1 MTKLMARRAPFGHLG
16 SGGFGP
22 YPTKSRSG
30 SHAMIFSLFLV
41 APVMHG
47 HTRHGHEFLVAG
59 GTIAPHQHGKA
70 RRTIKHRQPVM
81 PNIHAIGDALIRRGK
96 DGDGAGDMSPARGGM
111 RTNDDHPT

>member
-16 SGGFGP
+16 FGGFDP

-30 SHAMIFSLFLV
+30 SHAMISSLLLV

-47 HTRHGHEFLVAG
+47 HKRHAHEFLVAG

-81 PNIHAIGDALIRRGK
+81 PNVHAIGDALIGGGK
-96 DGDGAGDMSPARGGM
+96 EGEGARHIRPAPEAM
-111 RTNDDHPT
+111 RTNDDQPT